1 MAQADG
7 SCANAS
13 GSAFRADLNTQLAAV
28 FTNHSGS
35 TAPATTFAYQFWA
48 DTTSNKLKI
57 RNSTNTAW
65 IDLRGLDGALELG
78 TASSIT
84 IGNGTAIAPSLGFT
98 SDTDTGWYRYSANTI
113 GLATEGTYRLFIG
126 DNNGLVTSNNGG
138 PSLMWKT
145 TTNPITNNVTGIQ
158 FTDSG
163 RINVGNFGEC
173 LALNR
178 HGSSNTGNIVGFH
191 YNGAAVGTISINSNG
206 TSVAYNTGSD
216 YRLKQNVVALTGAK
230 ARLNQLAVKRF
241 DFISAPGTTVDG
253 FLAHEAATVV
263 PECINGT
270 KDEVDSNGDPIY
282 QGIDQSKLVPL
293 LTAALQEAFAEIA
306 ALTTR
311 IETLE
316 AG

>member
-13 GSAFRADLNTQLAAV
+13 GAAFRADLNTQLAAV
-28 FTNHSGS
+28 FTNHSGA

-48 DTTSNKLKI
+48 DTAVDKLKV
-57 RNSTNTAW
+57 RNSSNSAW
-65 IDLRGLDGALELG
+65 IELRGLDGSLAASNG
-78 TASSIT
+78 SATAPSIT
-84 IGNGTAIAPSLGFT
+84 FAG
-98 SDTDTGWYRYSANTI
+98 DTNTGLYQYAANTLGVASGGI
-113 GLATEGTYRLFIG
+113 YRLFIG
-126 DNNGLVTSNNGG
+126 DNNGAINTANGG

-145 TTNPITNNVTGIQ
+145 LTNPVLNSVSGIQ

-173 LALNR
+173 LGLNR
-178 HGSSNTGNIVGFH
+178 HTSTGNIVGFH
-191 YNGAAVGTISINSNG
+191 YATAAVGTISVTGSS
-206 TSVAYNTGSD
+206 TAYNTSSD
-216 YRLKQNVVALTGAK
+216 YRLKENVVALTGAK
-230 ARLNQLAVKRF
+230 ARLNQLDVKRF
-241 DFISAPGTTVDG
+241 NFIANPSVTVDG

-263 PECINGT
+263 PEAVTGV
-270 KDEVDSNGDPIY
+270 KDQLNEDGSPDY

>member
-13 GSAFRADLNTQLAAV
+13 GSAFRADLNTQLAAA
-28 FTNHSGS
+28 FTNHSGA

-57 RNSTNTAW
+57 RNSGNTGW
-65 IDLRGLDGALELG
+65 VDLRGLDGSLQVSSASALTVGDG
-78 TASSIT
+78 TAT
-84 IGNGTAIAPSLGFT
+84 APSLGFT
-98 SDTDTGWYRYSANTI
+98 SDTDTGIFKSSANTI
-113 GLATEGTYRLFIG
+113 GVALAGTQKLLIGEELATDMGGISILWNTTLNPA
-126 DNNGLVTSNNGG
+126 NNSSINGFQVA
-138 PSLMWKT
+138 
-145 TTNPITNNVTGIQ
+145 NH
-158 FTDSG
+158 G
-163 RINVGNFGEC
+163 RVNVGNFGSC
-173 LALNR
+173 AQFNR
-178 HGSSNTGNIVGFH
+178 HSTTGEVVLIKYNASQVGSIDCTAS
-191 YNGAAVGTISINSNG
+191 S
-206 TSVAYNTGSD
+206 TSYTTSSD
-216 YRLKQNVVALTGAK
+216 YRLKENVVGLTGAK
-230 ARLNQLAVKRF
+230 ARLNQLDVKRF
-241 DFISAPGTTVDG
+241 NFIAEPSETVDG

-263 PECINGT
+263 PEAVTGE
-270 KDEVDSNGDPIY
+270 KDQMDENGDPKY